1 MKTHMPPLAITAL
14 TAASALGI
22 GAAPHRQALLAQR
35 TGLRPNDFDV
45 PVGGFIGRVDAIEA
59 HRLPDRMANF
69 DCRNNRL
76 ADLALRA
83 DGFDTAVAHA
93 VSRYGAHRI
102 AVILGTSTSGVHAA
116 EEAYRGRLGD
126 GPLPN
131 TFDYEHTQDLYSVAA
146 YVRTA
151 LGLRGPSFVVSTACA
166 SSARCFL
173 DAQQLIA
180 ANLCDAAIVGGADS
194 LCRMTLQ
201 GFAALELVSPVP
213 CRPCA
218 EDRAGIS
225 IGEAAGFALLERK
238 GSGMRLL
245 GGGASSDG
253 HHMSTPHPEGAGAI
267 AAVRQALDRAGIAP
281 RDVDWINLHG
291 TGTRAND
298 AAEDAAISTLF
309 GDRTP
314 CSSTKAWTGHTLGA
328 CGVLEALIARECIA
342 ERLIPGCLG
351 ITEADPTFRTDIVLG
366 LRHAPIQTVLSNSFG
381 FGGVNCALAF
391 GV

>member
-1 MKTHMPPLAITAL
+1 MTPLAITAL

-22 GAAPHRQALLAQR
+22 GAAAHRQALLAQR
-35 TGLRPNDFDV
+35 SGLRPNDFD
-45 PVGGFIGRVDAIEA
+45 PAVGGHIGRVDAIEA
-59 HRLPDRMANF
+59 HSLPTRMANF

-83 DGFDTAVAHA
+83 DGFDHAVAQA
-93 VSRYGAHRI
+93 VDRYGAHRI

-116 EEAYRGRLGD
+116 EEAYRTRIGD

-131 TFDYEHTQDLYSVAA
+131 SFDYDHTQDLYSVAA

-151 LGLRGPSFVVSTACA
+151 AGLRGPAYVVSTACA

-225 IGEAAGFALLERK
+225 IGEAAGFALLERPDP
-238 GSGMRLL
+238 STPAAMRLL

-267 AAVRQALDRAGIAP
+267 AAMHHALRSAGIAP
-281 RDVDWINLHG
+281 ADIDWINLHG

-298 AAEDAAISTLF
+298 SAEDAAIHTVF
-309 GDRTP
+309 GNTTP

-342 ERLIPGCLG
+342 ESLIPGCLG
-351 ITEADPTFRTDIVLG
+351 VEAADPTFRADIVLG
-366 LRHAPIQTVLSNSFG
+366 LRQAPLKTVLSNSFG
-381 FGGVNCALAF
+381 FGGVNCSLVFAA
-391 GV
+391 